1 MSHIKDVFNLLQYSS
16 AAFLPVSK
24 LADLSSQVGNS
35 LNRVC
40 YFLIWKS
47 YPVILSS

>member
-24 LADLSSQVGNS
+24 LADLSPQVGNI
-35 LNRVC
+35 LNRVW
-40 YFLIWKS
+40 YFLIWKHYS
-47 YPVILSS
+47 VNS